1 MKPKVE
7 LAEMKRPKLPRISEE
22 MRRMCVM
29 LGDEMLRWPD
39 VRTSPMFGM
48 RAFYRHK
55 IVFAMLPDKRA
66 FENADSI
73 MYKMENATEK
83 REGKKWTRFKLTT
96 AEELGAALD
105 VLDKAY
111 RKARPQTSKK

>member
-1 MKPKVE
+1 
-7 LAEMKRPKLPRISEE
+7 MKRPKLPRISEE

-29 LGDEMLRWPD
+29 LGEELLRRPD
-39 VRTSPMFGM
+39 VRSNPMFGM
-48 RAFYRHK
+48 RAFYRGK
-55 IVFAMLPDKRA
+55 VVFAMLPDKRA

-73 MYKMENATEK
+73 MYKMANDGEK
-83 REGKKWTRFKLTT
+83 REGKKWTLFKLTT

-111 RKARPQTSKK
+111 RRAKPSSREK